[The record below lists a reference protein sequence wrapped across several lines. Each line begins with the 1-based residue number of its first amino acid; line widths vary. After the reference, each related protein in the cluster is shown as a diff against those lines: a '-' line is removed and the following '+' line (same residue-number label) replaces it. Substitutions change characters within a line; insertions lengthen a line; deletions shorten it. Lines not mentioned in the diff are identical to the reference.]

1 MRAVV
6 SVIGRDQVGIIARVS
21 RVLAEHNVN
30 ILDISQTILENMFT
44 MIMRVELLD
53 ENAQVA
59 ALNQALAEAGKDIGL
74 DIRLQR
80 QDIFDAMHKL

>member
-59 ALNQALAEAGKDIGL
+59 ALNQTLAEAGKDIGL

-80 QDIFDAMHKL
+80 QDIFDAMHRV

>member
-80 QDIFDAMHKL
+80 QDIFDAMHRV

>member
-1 MRAVV
+1 
-6 SVIGRDQVGIIARVS
+6 
-21 RVLAEHNVN
+21 VLAEHNVN

-80 QDIFDAMHKL
+80 QDIFDAMHRV

>member
-44 MIMRVELLD
+44 MIMRVDLLD

-80 QDIFDAMHKL
+80 QDIFDAMHRV

>member
-1 MRAVV
+1 MV

-44 MIMRVELLD
+44 MIMRVDLLD

-80 QDIFDAMHKL
+80 QDIFDAMHRV